1 MQVSACDAWF
11 GLVFSV
17 GIEIDRS
24 IGLSSFWTEQVGKL
38 CDDFGGL
45 IPLGQVD
52 FIRHPGQFTQGKW
65 PWIYSDS
72 GRESEDDGPVSELV
86 FIAFEMMAS
95 SFFISSSI
103 AVSNSPSL
111 IAFLIR

>member
-17 GIEIDRS
+17 GIEIDCS
-24 IGLSSFWTEQVGKL
+24 IGLSSFRAEQVGEL

-52 FIRHPGQFTQGKW
+52 LVGHPGQLTQGKR

-72 GRESEDDGPVSELV
+72 GRESEDDWPVAEPVL
-86 FIAFEMMAS
+86 IAFKMMAS
-95 SFFISSSI
+95 SFFISSAI
-103 AVSNSPSL
+103 AVSSRPSL
-111 IAFLIR
+111 IASLIR